1 MPPIFKA
8 LASITVWIL
17 FINGCLGIV
26 LSGVAR
32 LTTGETLGAPIAWGV
47 AVVSLIAAVVAMKLR
62 QMLE

>member
-8 LASITVWIL
+8 LASITAWIL
-17 FINGCLGIV
+17 FVNGCLGLV

-32 LTTGETLGAPIAWGV
+32 LGGEAGLAPPLAWGV
-47 AVVSLIAAVVAMKLR
+47 AIVSLIAAVVAMKLR